1 MATTT
6 TTWSVLYISMVSFWI
21 VVWLLNIYE
30 TSVLP
35 EFQSVPE
42 SIVYYVAND
51 HVNKSIEI
59 CCDIWPKWPI
69 GRLTY
74 YSTYHFHRSSDT
86 ANVISHQRSIYH
98 VPSDFTCSHHSSG
111 EDTLTFKNCL
121 CFSNVTYAELFSG
134 EKFYCM
140 ASTDFGS
147 ILSRP
152 FQIVIENNAQIAEVT
167 YVHYKLVYRLGN
179 IAILPCNLEKL
190 YLSDQIFFI
199 FNNTEITTDLFNKY
213 RLVQISRTGYSMFLI
228 RDFNL
233 EDQGF
238 YQCGLLD
245 SKLKSKR
252 YDHVIYHLTVDNS
265 SDPSSKSVLVMN
277 LDGNLSNTD
286 MFNDTVEPIEIIAYE
301 GQNISLSCV
310 FSSLKPCVANVSRV
324 MDRLSDNQKFDYLFG
339 VLDMYHLTKKD
350 EGLYFCTADNITSY
364 AYLQI
369 IPSPQLIVYPH
380 NVKANLGDSVNLSCI
395 SSGIDLAPTWYFN
408 GILVQ
413 FTKSMNLYHTSLLI
427 DSVQLSNIGIY
438 QCVIEGNNIWM
449 DGIITV
455 SLPEESLFTRDEFY
469 TALSKVVLPLHPK
482 IDTYEVKIGDVK
494 QLECLSSD
502 DLDLHYGGDIPRSL
516 NNLLPFGNNN
526 SLFERLNISCHLNL
540 VSVKW
545 LNDGRS
551 NTVLSM
557 HNNASY
563 HKLQCST
570 LHIFNIHVN
579 QSNDFGVYSCN
590 VYFGEQLVFK
600 RYFRLIQSIVSSYS
614 WSNDVNFKHP
624 TNNLH
629 DSFNRRYNVFHNEQA
644 NIPLYRIRRS
654 QDHKIN
660 DWSFPSEHIN
670 PLPLLNLSFPKN
682 SYEHLRKPN
691 ATTFGDNL
699 AVLISWNSIYCDFYR
714 IILRSRIPES
724 NGLIHRSTIDETVEE
739 CCKHDTTCCLKT
751 KHFYLTNRH
760 PGELVPGKSY
770 QFRIHAFEHRN
781 GHDQFIDKSPWSEP
795 VSFQH
800 ISKVAPVITET
811 ERLSDGGILTR
822 WTLATSAVGFPVDHF
837 LLLYRPEERSA
848 NGSITYNGFK
858 AVLVDGSNAR
868 EYKLQALESGKGY
881 QIVVYGVYTPPGF
894 DPQSTIF
901 TGGLNGR
908 KITQFSHEVFVK
920 PRSIS
925 VSTNKNPD
933 NNYEQDS
940 TLRSIAKSREY
951 YSTKNVI
958 AFNSSESNRL
968 MFLIFGAL
976 TGVMLLI
983 MICLVVLCV
992 WRQRRNKHCLVMNHS
1007 TSGCNI
1013 ISCNSDT
1020 TDKTLKKNGF
1030 NVVTGSFLLD
1040 NLNTTN
1046 LMTSSYTNSCENRK
1060 IDINVEHCR
1069 DNFSDK
1075 RISHNRSRPPPLS
1088 PAPPPPASHLSTSK
1102 YLTAN
1107 DNFELR
1113 SLMSENDDMLNNN
1126 NRRQHTDNMSKSVCL
1141 ASSYFHPNNPSP
1153 LPPLFSPP
1161 VCHTK
1166 VHRRNHS
1173 VVVDNSF
1180 SYPHLLLSSPTNG
1193 DIAVATSA
1201 LNKSIGELDDADHLT
1216 NQETSNCLL
1225 QTAILNGLKREP
1237 PSGGSMHGGTDDE
1250 FGLTPDKYPIN
1261 NQPEYPHSTEFCSYL
1276 HQNPTVSYSLH
1287 RDVGTISD
1295 SAHLSHASDGR
1306 TPMIIVSC
1314 RDYNVYPNNFRSTKL
1329 SYMNDPSLHQQQYHP
1344 SGPHSNQLHCYH
1356 CQNSDHLHNINDSCS
1371 PNLFV
1376 NVHNPT
1382 VNEFQHQQP
1391 SNIMFTSTIPNYDP
1405 GLLTPPSPDIIHA
1418 NNDHDN
1424 KMNLYVNHHQY
1435 PNVFHT
1441 RRRHPRSSSCH
1452 FGQTHYHHQE
1462 QQPFSSSY
1470 INPAMITSFNNNLEN
1485 GVKYFGLSQ
1494 STNHR
1499 HHRNPRNSSV
1509 PYAASNSQQNSNVS
1523 ISES

>member
-1 MATTT
+1 MSATT

-21 VVWLLNIYE
+21 VIWLLNVYE

-42 SIVYYVAND
+42 SIVYYDAND
-51 HVNKSIEI
+51 HVNKSLEI

-69 GRLTY
+69 GRLSY
-74 YSTYHFHRSSDT
+74 YSTYHFHRSSDNSTCNPLFIKT
-86 ANVISHQRSIYH
+86 ANIIPHQRSIYH
-98 VPSDFTCSHHSSG
+98 VPSDFTCNHHPSDK
-111 EDTLTFKNCL
+111 DTLTSKNCL
-121 CFSNVTYAELFSG
+121 CFSNATNVELFSG

-140 ASTDFGS
+140 ANTDFGS

-152 FQIVIENNAQIAEVT
+152 FQIVIENNAQIAEMT

-179 IAILPCNLEKL
+179 IGILPCNLEKQ
-190 YLSDQIFFI
+190 YLSDQMFFI
-199 FNNTEITTDLFNKY
+199 FNNTEIATNLFNKY
-213 RLVQISRTGYSMFLI
+213 KLVQISQTGYSRFLI

-265 SDPSSKSVLVMN
+265 SSPSSESVLLMN

-286 MFNDTVEPIEIIAYE
+286 MLNDTVEPIEIIAYE

-310 FSSLKPCVANVSRV
+310 FSSLKPYVANVGRV
-324 MDRLSDNQKFDYLFG
+324 MDRLSDNQKFNSLFG
-339 VLDMYHLTKKD
+339 VLDIYHLTKKD
-350 EGLYFCTADNITSY
+350 EGLYFCAANNITSY

-380 NVKANLGDSVNLSCI
+380 NVKANLGDSINLSCI
-395 SSGIDLAPTWYFN
+395 SSGIDLAPIWYFN

-413 FTKSMNLYHTSLLI
+413 FTMSMNLYHTSLLI
-427 DSVQLSNIGIY
+427 DSMQLSNIGIY

-449 DGIITV
+449 DKIITV
-455 SLPEESLFTRDEFY
+455 SLPEQSLFTRDELY
-469 TALSKVVLPLHPK
+469 TALSKVVFPLHPK
-482 IDTYEVKIGDVK
+482 IDTYEAKIGDIK
-494 QLECLSSD
+494 QLSCLSSD
-502 DLDLHYGGDIPRSL
+502 DLDLYYGGDISRSL
-516 NNLLPFGNNN
+516 HNLLSFGNSNNL
-526 SLFERLNISCHLNL
+526 FELLNISCHLNL
-540 VSVKW
+540 LSVEW

-551 NTVLSM
+551 NKVLSM
-557 HNNASY
+557 YSNASY

-579 QSNDFGVYSCN
+579 RSNDFGVYSCN
-590 VYFGEQLVFK
+590 VYFGKQLAFK
-600 RYFRLIQSIVSSYS
+600 RYFRLIQPIVSSYS
-614 WSNDVNFKHP
+614 LNNDVDFKHP
-624 TNNLH
+624 TNDLNNG
-629 DSFNRRYNVFHNEQA
+629 FNRRYKIFHNGQA
-644 NIPLYRIRRS
+644 NIPLHRIRRS

-660 DWSFPSEHIN
+660 DWSFHSEHIN
-670 PLPLLNLSFPKN
+670 SLPLLNLSFPRN

-691 ATTFGDNL
+691 ATTVGDNL
-699 AVLISWNSIYCDFYR
+699 AVLISWNSINCDFYR
-714 IILRSRIPES
+714 IVLRSRIPES
-724 NGLIHRSTIDETVEE
+724 DGLIHRSTIDETVKE
-739 CCKHDTTCCLKT
+739 CCKHDTTCCSKS

-770 QFRIHAFEHRN
+770 QFRIHAFGQIN
-781 GHDQFIDKSPWSEP
+781 GPDQFIDKSPWSEP
-795 VSFQH
+795 VSFEH

-811 ERLSDGGILTR
+811 ERLSDGGILAR

-848 NGSITYNGFK
+848 NGRITYNGFK

-881 QIVVYGVYTPPGF
+881 QIVVYGVYTPPGL

-925 VSTNKNPD
+925 VSANENSA

-951 YSTKNVI
+951 YNAKNVI

-1030 NVVTGSFLLD
+1030 NVVTGGFLLD
-1040 NLNTTN
+1040 NLNAAN
-1046 LMTSSYTNSCENRK
+1046 LMTSSYSNSCWNQK
-1060 IDINVEHCR
+1060 IDVNVEHCR

-1075 RISHNRSRPPPLS
+1075 RIPQYNRSRPPPLS
-1088 PAPPPPASHLSTSK
+1088 PAPPPPALHLSSSK
-1102 YLTAN
+1102 YLTGN
-1107 DNFELR
+1107 ETFESR
-1113 SLMSENDDMLNNN
+1113 SLMSENDDMLNNS
-1126 NRRQHTDNMSKSVCL
+1126 NRRQHADNMSKSVCL
-1141 ASSYFHPNNPSP
+1141 TSSYFHPNNPSP
-1153 LPPLFSPP
+1153 PPPLFSPP

-1166 VHRRNHS
+1166 VHRKNHN
-1173 VVVDNSF
+1173 VVMDNSIP
-1180 SYPHLLLSSPTNG
+1180 YPHLLLSSPTNG
-1193 DIAVATSA
+1193 DIAVAASS
-1201 LNKSIGELDDADHLT
+1201 LNKSIGELDVADHLT

-1225 QTAILNGLKREP
+1225 QTAVLNGLKREP

-1250 FGLTPDKYPIN
+1250 FGLTPDKYPIII
-1261 NQPEYPHSTEFCSYL
+1261 QPEYPHSTEFCSYS
-1276 HQNPTVSYSLH
+1276 HQIPIVSNSL
-1287 RDVGTISD
+1287 RCDVGTISN
-1295 SAHLSHASDGR
+1295 SAHSSRASDGR
-1306 TPMIIVSC
+1306 TPMIMVSS
-1314 RDYNVYPNNFRSTKL
+1314 RDFNVYPNNFQSTKL
-1329 SYMNDPSLHQQQYHP
+1329 SYMNDPSLLHQQQHHF
-1344 SGPHSNQLHCYH
+1344 SGPHSNQFHCYH
-1356 CQNSDHLHNINDSCS
+1356 CQNPDHLQNIDNSCS

-1376 NVHNPT
+1376 NVHNST
-1382 VNEFQHQQP
+1382 LNEFQHQQP

-1405 GLLTPPSPDIIHA
+1405 GLLTPPSPDIIDV

-1424 KMNLYVNHHQY
+1424 TMNLHVNHHRY

-1441 RRRHPRSSSCH
+1441 RRRHPRSSSYH
-1452 FGQTHYHHQE
+1452 FGQTHYHHHQE
-1462 QQPFSSSY
+1462 QQPLSSSY
-1470 INPAMITSFNNNLEN
+1470 INPAMITSYHN
-1485 GVKYFGLSQ
+1485 K
-1494 STNHR
+1494 
-1499 HHRNPRNSSV
+1499 
-1509 PYAASNSQQNSNVS
+1509 
-1523 ISES
+1523 